1 MLLKLVLK
9 ASLRVSFQTEKL
21 IWGFRDLVLCTINFT
36 QLITTLCLMVV
47 NAPSAL
53 ICSYFREVLPEDHGC
68 HDYFS
73 YVISEFYEPL
83 CNVWYLKNKLVT
95 VLLKLEFLYLISC
108 LTVM

>member
-1 MLLKLVLK
+1 MLK

-21 IWGFRDLVLCTINFT
+21 IWGFRDLVLCIINFT

-53 ICSYFREVLPEDHGC
+53 ICLYFREVLPEDHGC

-73 YVISEFYEPL
+73 YVISEFYESL

-95 VLLKLEFLYLISC
+95 VLLKLEFLYLILC
-108 LTVM
+108 LAVM